1 MPIKNGA
8 EYIKSLRGRN
18 LKVYLFGELVK
29 EPVDHPMI
37 RPSINAVAET
47 YDLAVKDPE
56 LAAAQ
61 SSISGI
67 PVNRFLHIVESAQDL
82 VNQNRMQRKLGQLT
96 GTCFQ
101 RCVGMDALNS
111 LYSTTFEIDEKYDT
125 QYHKRLIEFI
135 RMMQRENMV
144 IGGAMTDVKGDRS
157 LSPSQQPDPDM
168 FVHVVRRDSK
178 GIYITGAKAHQ
189 TGCINSHWIM
199 VMPTM
204 RLKAEDKDYAIV
216 GAVPVDA
223 PGIEYIYGRQSCDT
237 RSMEAEG
244 STIDAGNAMYSGQE
258 AMIIFNNVFIP
269 NHLIFMDGEYD
280 YAAMLIERFTCYHR
294 RSYVCK
300 TGLGDV
306 LIGAAAAIADYNGV
320 ANASH
325 IKDKLVEMT
334 HLNETIFAA
343 GIASSYM
350 AHKTESGNWQN
361 DDMLANVC
369 KHNVT
374 RFPYEI
380 GRLAQDIAGGLM
392 VTMPSERD
400 FRSLHTGPI
409 LEKYLKGR
417 KGVSTENRMR
427 ILRLIE
433 NMTLGRN
440 AVGYL
445 TESMHGAGS
454 PQAQRIQI
462 ARQMQLETKKKFAKR
477 LAQVKE
483 GEASEMVQESTDYFD
498 KIFGTKDKDKKEE
511 RKEEASNFS
520 KSLGNEKNKA
530 KNDPATSNSEEK

>member
-1 MPIKNGA
+1 MPIANGA
-8 EYIKSLRGRN
+8 EYIESLRGRIM
-18 LKVYLFGELVK
+18 KVYLFGELIG

-47 YDLAVKDPE
+47 YDIANSEPE
-56 LAAAQ
+56 IATSR
-61 SSISGI
+61 SSLTGLK
-67 PVNRFLHIVESAQDL
+67 VNRFLHIAESAEDL
-82 VNQNRMQRKLGQLT
+82 VNQNRMQRKLGQKT

-101 RCVGMDALNS
+101 RCVGMDAINS
-111 LYSTTFEIDEKYDT
+111 LYSTTFEIDGKYHT
-125 QYHKRLIEFI
+125 KYHERLINYI
-135 RMMQRENMV
+135 KKVQTENLV

-157 LSPSQQPDPDM
+157 LSPSQQADPDL
-168 FVHVVRRDSK
+168 FVHVVKRDEK
-178 GIYITGAKAHQ
+178 GVYISGAKAHQ

-204 RLKAEDKDYAIV
+204 RLRQEDKEYAIV
-216 GAVPVDA
+216 GAVPADA
-223 PGIEYIYGRQSCDT
+223 KGITYIYGRQSCDT
-237 RSMEAEG
+237 RSMEAG
-244 STIDAGNAMYSGQE
+244 DLDSGNAKFSGQE
-258 AMIIFNNVFIP
+258 AMIIFDNVFVP
-269 NHLIFMDGEYD
+269 KELIFMDGEVEF
-280 YAAMLIERFTCYHR
+280 ASMLVERFTCYHR

-306 LIGAAAAIADYNGV
+306 LVGAAAAIADYNGV

-343 GIASSYM
+343 GIASSYQ
-350 AHKTESGNWQN
+350 AHKTSAGNYQN

-400 FRSLHTGPI
+400 FRSPETGPL

-417 KGVSTENRMR
+417 KGVSTENRVR

-462 ARQMQLETKKKFAKR
+462 ARQMQLEYKKKLAKH
-477 LAQVKE
+477 LASIEE
-483 GEASEMVQESTDYFD
+483 GEANELEHEQSEYFD
-498 KIFGTKDKDKKEE
+498 RIFGKT
-511 RKEEASNFS
+511 
-520 KSLGNEKNKA
+520 
-530 KNDPATSNSEEK
+530 

>member
-1 MPIKNGA
+1 MPITSGA
-8 EYIKSLRGRN
+8 EYIESLRGRDI
-18 LKVYLFGELVK
+18 KVYLFGELVK

-47 YDLAVKDPE
+47 YDIANSEPE
-56 LAAAQ
+56 IG
-61 SSISGI
+61 SSHSSLTDRK
-67 PVNRFLHIVESAQDL
+67 VNRFLHIAESAQDL

-111 LYSTTFEIDEKYDT
+111 LYSTTFEIDGKYNT
-125 QYHKRLIEFI
+125 SYHKRLVEFI
-135 RMMQRENMV
+135 KLIQTENLV
-144 IGGAMTDVKGDRS
+144 VGGAMTDVKGDRS
-157 LSPSQQPDPDM
+157 LSPSQQDDPDL
-168 FVHVVRRDSK
+168 FVHVVKEDEK
-178 GIYITGAKAHQ
+178 GLYISGAKAHQ

-204 RLKAEDKDYAIV
+204 RLRPEDKEYSIV
-216 GAVPVDA
+216 GAVPADA
-223 PGIEYIYGRQSCDT
+223 KGITYIYGRQSCDT
-237 RSMEAEG
+237 RSMEAG
-244 STIDAGNAMYSGQE
+244 DLDAGNAKFSGQE
-258 AMIIFNNVFIP
+258 AMIIFDSVFIP
-269 NHLIFMDGEYD
+269 KELVFMEGEVEF
-280 YAAMLIERFTCYHR
+280 ASMLVERFTCYHR

-306 LIGAAAAIADYNGV
+306 LVGAAAAIADYNGI

-343 GIASSYM
+343 GIASSYQ
-350 AHKTESGNWQN
+350 AHRTSAGNYQN

-392 VTMPSERD
+392 VTMPSEKD
-400 FRSLHTGPI
+400 FRSPETGPL

-417 KGVSTENRMR
+417 KGVSTENRVR

-462 ARQMQLETKKKFAKR
+462 ARQMQLEYKKKLAKN
-477 LAQVKE
+477 LASIEE
-483 GEASEMVQESTDYFD
+483 GEASELSHEQSEYFD
-498 KIFGTKDKDKKEE
+498 KIFGKT
-511 RKEEASNFS
+511 
-520 KSLGNEKNKA
+520 
-530 KNDPATSNSEEK
+530 